1 VFVRLAAALVAA
13 AALGLTAGASAAA
26 APNFRISSGTMSDE
40 FFGESIGVDFRAGRL
55 LAGWADNGETLAGNP
70 DRPALDVAFAGVA
83 GGVVGANVNVTQS
96 PLSQFGVSLA
106 VDPTDPNTV
115 VLAALGGGATSSGF
129 PTALRAFS
137 RDGGATWTVVGG
149 LPSNFGSFSPSV
161 AFDAFGN
168 CFLALVHDPTFGNPR
183 LELFVSTDGGATFDP
198 VAVPDQAGL
207 ETNVS
212 VAAGFGAVW
221 LAFEGYDGAVRIK
234 TLSASVAAT
243 GQVGAFTLQTL
254 PDSLDGRRPDVAL
267 RPDGAAVVAYGHGA
281 FTQTPTVSVQLDGD
295 GLGGDGFGSQIPVAN
310 VPGYPNLPRPK
321 LGVDDSSGRIY
332 LVYPDR
338 QEGNG
343 PEEIRLN
350 FSDNATDWSA
360 ALTVNDAIASRDRN
374 LPDLAV
380 DDRGSI
386 GVAWYDFR
394 NGGAQLWGDLRDAVQ
409 APAQPRAPLNLVATP
424 VSQSRI
430 DLAWTDTSD
439 NEQGFQIERGT
450 GNPFEDPIIV
460 ATLPANTTSWSD
472 VGLPADTGFGYRV
485 RAFNAAGA
493 SLWSNGASAATL
505 AFPPPAPKDL
515 TATAITFQ
523 RIDLEW
529 QPVFEADSYEVQQS
543 TDGVTFT
550 TISRPTATQMMIFGL
565 QSSTTYFFRVRAVN
579 SGGES
584 PWSNVASGTTLAE
597 NQPAAPT
604 ELRAVAL
611 SKSRILLEWRDN
623 SVNETRFEVQR
634 SSGGGTF
641 ANVGRTSANAQS
653 FMDSGL
659 RRSTSYTYRVRACN
673 GNLCSPFS
681 NTASATT
688 PS

>member
-1 VFVRLAAALVAA
+1 MFVRLAAALVAA
-13 AALGLTAGASAAA
+13 AALGFTTGAPAAA
-26 APNFRISSGTMSDE
+26 APNFRISSGTSTDE

-55 LAGWADNGETLAGNP
+55 VTAWPDNSETLLGNP

-83 GGVVGANVNVTQS
+83 GGVVGANVNVTQR
-96 PLSQFGVSLA
+96 PLSQFGVSVA
-106 VDPTDPNTV
+106 VDPTDRGTV
-115 VLAALGGGATSSGF
+115 VLAALGGSGSSTGF

-137 RDGGATWTVVGG
+137 RDGGATWTVVEG

-168 CFLALVHDPTFGNPR
+168 CFLALVNDPTFGDPR

-198 VAVPDQAGL
+198 VALPALDGL

-221 LAFEGYDGAVRIK
+221 LAFEGYDGSVRIK
-234 TLSASVAAT
+234 TLAAPVTAT
-243 GQVGAFTLQTL
+243 GQVGAFTLQSL
-254 PDSLDGRRPDVAL
+254 PDSLDGRRPDVAM
-267 RPDGAAVVAYGHGA
+267 RPGGAAVVAYGHGV
-281 FTQTPTVSVQLDGD
+281 FTQTPTVSAQLDGD
-295 GLGGDGFGSQIPVAN
+295 GLGAAGFGQRIPVAN
-310 VPGYPNLPRPK
+310 VPGYPNFPRPR
-321 LGVDDSSGRIY
+321 LAVDGSSGRIY
-332 LVYPDR
+332 LAYPDR
-338 QEGNG
+338 QKGNG

-350 FSDNATDWSA
+350 FSDDATDWSA
-360 ALTVNDAIASRDRN
+360 ALSVNDPIASVHRT

-380 DDRGSI
+380 DDNGAV
-386 GVAWYDFR
+386 GVVWYDFR
-394 NGGAQLWGDLRDAVQ
+394 NGGAQLWGDVRQTVQ

-424 VSQSRI
+424 ASQSRI

-450 GNPFEDPIIV
+450 GNPFEDTVIV

-472 VGLPADTGFGYRV
+472 VGLPANTGFGYRV

-493 SLWSNGASAATL
+493 SLWSNRAGAATL

-529 QPVFEADSYEVQQS
+529 RPVAEADSYEVQQS

-550 TISRPTATQMMIFGL
+550 TIRRPTVTQMMIFGL

-579 SGGES
+579 TGGES
-584 PWSNVASGTTLAE
+584 PWSNVASATTLGE

-623 SVNETRFEVQR
+623 SVNETRFEIQR
-634 SSGGGTF
+634 SSGGGAF
-641 ANVGRTSANAQS
+641 ANVGRTSANAQR
-653 FMDSGL
+653 FQDSGL
-659 RRSTSYTYRVRACN
+659 RRSTTYTYRVRACN
-673 GNLCSPFS
+673 GDLCSPFS
-681 NTASATT
+681 NTANATT
-688 PS
+688 PG